1 MAVDRPRIA
10 VAWHAEAPREAL
22 LLCCRVEEVRATM
35 GPRHSRQATGVHD
48 AGPGERAVESQW
60 RRRWRRTRQG
70 HVRENCG
77 RNRVDVSGA
86 DLVRSRFREARPA
99 KCEPRTANCEL
110 RTKECHNVSSR
121 R

>member
-22 LLCCRVEEVRATM
+22 LLCCRVEEVRATV

-48 AGPGERAVESQW
+48 ACPRERAVESQW

-77 RNRVDVSGA
+77 RNRVDVSGGRPGPFA
-86 DLVRSRFREARPA
+86 LPRGATREV
-99 KCEPRTANCEL
+99 RTAPAYA
-110 RTKECHNVSSR
+110 KASAGPP
-121 R
+121 

>member
-22 LLCCRVEEVRATM
+22 LLCCRVEEVRATV

-77 RNRVDVSGA
+77 RNRVNVSGGRPGPFA
-86 DLVRSRFREARPA
+86 LPRGATREV
-99 KCEPRTANCEL
+99 RTANCEL
-110 RTKECHNVSSR
+110 RTANQRMSQCQ
-121 R
+121 

>member
-22 LLCCRVEEVRATM
+22 LLCCRVEEVRATV

-77 RNRVDVSGA
+77 RNRVDVSGGRPGPFA
-86 DLVRSRFREARPA
+86 VAPRRGPRPA
-99 KCEPRTANCEL
+99 NCEPRTANCEL
-110 RTKECHNVSSR
+110 RTKECHNV
-121 R
+121 